1 MEKLVRSEIV
11 KETFSKIVSLD
22 LHNYEY
28 EINFDDSDNN
38 DIKEIAE
45 LLLKMN
51 ILQIKELISE
61 LDKRSIYLNIY
72 NLVCDSKLSI
82 IINNYK

>member
-1 MEKLVRSEIV
+1 MKTSGII
-11 KETFSKIVSLD
+11 KEAFSKIISLD

-28 EINFDDSDNN
+28 EINFDGSDHS
-38 DIKEIAE
+38 DIKEIAD
-45 LLLKMN
+45 LILKMN

-72 NLVCDSKLSI
+72 NLDYDSKLRI
-82 IINNYK
+82 VINNYK